1 MGFYPTCPGNMNYQL
16 SSPVFDKVT
25 IELNPNFYSGKE
37 FVIATKNQSDK
48 NLYIKAMQLNGKTLK
63 RYTLNHADIVKG
75 GMLNFDLKAK
85 H

>member
-48 NLYIKAMQLNGKTLK
+48 NLYIKAMQLNGKTLMK
-63 RYTLNHADIVKG
+63 FSITHSEIVKG
-75 GMLNFDLKAK
+75 GTLNYELKGK
-85 H
+85 Y